1 MLQRRLF
8 SLAAISALTALSL
21 TSVGSQAW
29 SWGSSER
36 IKGTGDV
43 SSEVRDL
50 GSFESVSLAG
60 GFKLLVRQS
69 SQGRVEVKT
78 DRNLHSYIETR
89 IVEGK
94 KGGRTLEISP
104 KRGYEV
110 QGSVTP
116 EIVLDMAQ
124 LRSIAV
130 AGSGDVRV
138 EAMKTGEVDA
148 SVAGSGDVLFAD
160 LSSERLGV
168 KVAGSGTVTANG
180 RSGSLSLSIAGSG
193 DVRARG
199 LLAEA
204 VKVSIAGSGDAE
216 VNASKTLKVSI
227 AGSGDVGYVG
237 SPELSTSMAGS
248 GRVRRLNG
256 N

>member
-8 SLAAISALTALSL
+8 SLAAVTALAALSL

-50 GSFESVSLAG
+50 GNFDSVSLAG
-60 GFKLLVRQS
+60 GFKLLVRQGAQS
-69 SQGRVEVKT
+69 RVEVKT
-78 DRNLHSYIETR
+78 DRNLQSYIETR

-94 KGGRTLEISP
+94 KGGRTLEIGP
-104 KRGYEV
+104 KRGFDV
-110 QGSVTP
+110 QGTVNP

-124 LRSIAV
+124 LRSISV

-138 EAMKTGEVDA
+138 EAMKTGEVEA
-148 SVAGSGDVLFAD
+148 SVAGSGDVLFVD

-199 LLAEA
+199 LLAEE

-227 AGSGDVGYVG
+227 AGSGDVGYLG